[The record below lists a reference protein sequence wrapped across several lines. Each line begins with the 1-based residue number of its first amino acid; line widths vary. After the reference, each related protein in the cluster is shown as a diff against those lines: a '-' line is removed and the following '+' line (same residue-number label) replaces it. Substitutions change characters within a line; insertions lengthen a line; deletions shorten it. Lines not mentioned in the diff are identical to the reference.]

1 MTVLITGAVAY
12 DTVFTHDGRFEE
24 RLRGSDLSHLNT
36 TFLTRGMRRDFGGCG
51 ANIAVA
57 VRRLG
62 GDPVL
67 WGAVGADGGAYLERF
82 AALGISTAG
91 IGRFDDAYTAQ
102 CVIFTDA
109 AGAQLAVF
117 HPGAMDRSREVP
129 WPRTAAGEALRPSW
143 AVLAPG
149 GRETTLNA
157 ARECAA
163 RGVPY
168 LFDVGQELPLFSPEE
183 LTMLLEG
190 AFGIAYSDY
199 EAEAFARRTGIDA
212 RAAAKR
218 GKVVLQTHGERGAD
232 LLLPGGAGP
241 HFIEPL
247 CVRAQSAVG
256 AGDAMR
262 GGFLF
267 GLDRGLGF
275 LEAAR
280 LGAVTAAAKVAS
292 PSAQDYPLTLERARR
307 DYEGLWG
314 AAPF

>member
-12 DTVFTHDGRFEE
+12 DTVFTHDGTFEA
-24 RLRGSDLSHLNT
+24 RLAGSDLSHLNT
-36 TFLTRGMRRDFGGCG
+36 TFLTRSMRRDFGGCG

-67 WGAVGADGGAYLERF
+67 WGAVGSDGGAYLERF

-91 IGRFDDAYTAQ
+91 IGRLEDAFTAQ

-129 WPRTAAGEALRPSW
+129 WPSDAAGGALRPSW
-143 AVLAPG
+143 AVIAPG

-157 ARECAA
+157 ARECTA

-183 LTMLLEG
+183 LERLLDG

-199 EAEAFARRTGIDA
+199 EAEAFAARTGIDA
-212 RAAAKR
+212 AAAARR

-232 LLLPGGAGP
+232 LRLPGEAAP
-241 HFIEPL
+241 RLIEALP
-247 CVRAQSAVG
+247 VRAQSAVG

-262 GGFLF
+262 GGFLY
-267 GLDRGLGF
+267 GLDRGLGY

-280 LGAVTAAAKVAS
+280 LGAVTAAAKVAA
-292 PSAQDYPLTLERARR
+292 PSAQDYALTLESARR
-307 DYEGLWG
+307 AYESLWG